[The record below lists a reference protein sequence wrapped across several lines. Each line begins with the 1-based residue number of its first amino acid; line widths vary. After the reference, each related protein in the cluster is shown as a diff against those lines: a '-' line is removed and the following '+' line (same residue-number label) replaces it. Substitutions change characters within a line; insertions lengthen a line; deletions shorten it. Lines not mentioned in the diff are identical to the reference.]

1 MKDSFKWSVWI
12 AFAILVVFLCAPAG
26 HAGGSGKDPVM
37 VFILA
42 GQSNM
47 VGHGKVERGHENAKG
62 SVGSLRHLAEAPA
75 TAWRYKD
82 LLDSNGNWRTRS
94 DVWIWSTTDDGEKGK
109 LTVGFGAGSWF
120 GPELGFG
127 RVVGNHFDSPILL
140 IKTAWGGKSLAK
152 DFRPPSSEGETG
164 PYYEK
169 MIKEVKDVLGNLGKR
184 FPELQGR
191 EYEIAGFGWHQGWN
205 DLINDDFVKQYE
217 KNLTNLIQD
226 VRSDLGVK
234 DLPVVIANSGFSGW
248 YASGRSRHPGILS
261 AQAAVSDCKKHP
273 EFAGTVETVETRYF
287 WRSREVSP
295 SGAGY
300 HWNHNAETHM
310 LIGEHM
316 GHAMI
321 SIIKDQ
327 PHFLEH
333 PETESGG
340 K

>member
-1 MKDSFKWSVWI
+1 MTVGNPKLSLWI
-12 AFAILVVFLCAPAG
+12 ASMILAVFLCAPTSQAG
-26 HAGGSGKDPVM
+26 QSGEDAVK

-47 VGHGKVERGHENAKG
+47 EGHGKVERGHENVEG
-62 SVGSLRHLAEAPA
+62 GMGSLRHLAEAPD
-75 TAWRYKD
+75 TAWRYGD
-82 LLDSNGNWRTRS
+82 LLDADGDWRVRS
-94 DVWIWSTTDDGEKGK
+94 DVWIWSTTDGGEKGK
-109 LTVGFGAGSWF
+109 LGVTFGARNFF

-127 RVVGNHFDSPILL
+127 RVAGNYYDRPILL
-140 IKTAWGGKSLAK
+140 IKTAWGGKSLAE
-152 DFRPPSSEGETG
+152 DFRPPSSQGETG
-164 PYYEK
+164 PYYKK
-169 MIKEVKDVLGNLGKR
+169 MIKEVNGVLGNIGKR
-184 FPELQGR
+184 FPEFQGR

-205 DLINDDFVKQYE
+205 DLINDDFVRQYE

-234 DLPVVIANSGFSGW
+234 DLPVVIANSGFAGW
-248 YASGRSRHPGILS
+248 YARGRQRHPGIIS
-261 AQAAVSDCKKHP
+261 AQGAVSDCTKHP
-273 EFAGTVETVETRYF
+273 EFAGTVATVETRYF
-287 WRSREVSP
+287 WRPAEVSP

-310 LIGEHM
+310 LIGDHM

-321 SIIKDQ
+321 NLIEDQ

-333 PETESGG
+333 SHAE